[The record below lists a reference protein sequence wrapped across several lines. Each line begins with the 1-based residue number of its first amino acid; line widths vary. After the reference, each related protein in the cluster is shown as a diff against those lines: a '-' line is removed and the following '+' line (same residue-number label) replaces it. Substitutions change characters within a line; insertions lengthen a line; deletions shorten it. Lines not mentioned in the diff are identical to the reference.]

1 MTKDSG
7 GRPCHARRAAPF
19 LTPMPRHEPE
29 PSRPALPPAGAPAPT
44 RAHGFGHIE
53 AWIFDLDNTL
63 YPASC
68 NLFDQVDRRIGEFMV
83 QFLQIEA
90 DEARR
95 LQKQYFRDYGT
106 TLRGLMT

>member
-29 PSRPALPPAGAPAPT
+29 PSRPAPPPAGAPAPT
-44 RAHGFGHIE
+44 PSRGFGHSE

-83 QFLQIEA
+83 QFLHIVSYEA
-90 DEARR
+90 SC
-95 LQKQYFRDYGT
+95 LQKKYST
-106 TLRGLMT
+106 S